1 MGPTRRIR
9 THTLSIIKAELQ
21 AERMHSIAAHLSLC
35 VSLCRQL
42 PKPPLV
48 SSRSSLLSGTENKP
62 KNLDENESHNRMEGG
77 TGCLYLRSPLIA
89 LG

>member
-9 THTLSIIKAELQ
+9 THTLSLMKAELQ
-21 AERMHSIAAHLSLC
+21 AERTHSVAGHLSLC

-42 PKPPLV
+42 PKAPLV
-48 SSRSSLLSGTENKP
+48 SSRSSLFSGMENKP
-62 KNLDENESHNRMEGG
+62 KNQDVNESHNRIEGG